1 MYNKLFLLFFIVSI
15 VTTTVLSQVQTFTVG
30 LSQTD
35 RNYAV
40 QDSHVITRHATIHNN
55 KLFLFFGGSF
65 SNAKDY
71 GLISRVAASIG
82 YDVVSLS
89 YPNDV
94 GVNPLGTTADSL
106 VFDKFRQEICF
117 GTPLSSFVTVDTFNA
132 IYTRTIKLIQYLATT
147 YPTQNWQQ
155 YINANNTLNWNKI
168 AVGGHSQGAG
178 HGAYLA
184 KFFPVERNVMFSGP
198 NDYSVFYNKSARWLR
213 QAGVTP
219 SFKQFAFLHLQDET
233 VPFTQ
238 QYENVKGL
246 GLLQTVDT
254 IKIDNTT
261 MPYSNARCLYSS
273 LPAAIAG
280 QYHGSTVVA
289 MYTPLNAGN
298 AVFLPVWQYMLT
310 ASTTT
315 NINSPTTEKPLFKV
329 FPNPS
334 NGIINIQTLDHQGG
348 TIMLINAV
356 GQVVLTKKIEGTI
369 QQLSI
374 QHLPKGVYF
383 VRFKKSSIPIILE

>member
-1 MYNKLFLLFFIVSI
+1 MYNKLLLLFFIVSI
-15 VTTTVLSQVQTFTVG
+15 VTTTALSQVQTFSVG
-30 LSQTD
+30 LNQTD

-40 QDSHVITRHATIHNN
+40 QDSHVISRHATIHNN

-65 SNAKDY
+65 SSAKDY
-71 GLISRVAASIG
+71 GLIGRVAASIG

-94 GVNPLGTTADSL
+94 GVNPLGATADSL

-117 GTPLSSFVTVDTFNA
+117 GTPLSNFVAVDTFNA
-132 IYTRTIKLIQYLATT
+132 IYTRTVKLVQYLATT

-155 YINANNTLNWNKI
+155 HLTTNNTLNWNKI
-168 AVGGHSQGAG
+168 AVGGHSQGSG
-178 HGAYLA
+178 HSAYLA

-198 NDYSVFYNKSARWLR
+198 NDFSVYYNKSARWLR

-219 SFKQFAFLHLQDET
+219 AAKQFAFLHLQDEI
-233 VPFTQ
+233 VPFSQ

-246 GLLQTVDT
+246 GLLQTVDSLKTDYT
-254 IKIDNTT
+254 IA
-261 MPYSNARCLYSS
+261 PYLNARCLYSN
-273 LPAAIAG
+273 LPAAVSG

-289 MYTPLNAGN
+289 IYTPLNAGN

-315 NINSPTTEKPLFKV
+315 KIESPTTPTSTIKV

-334 NGIINIQTLDHQGG
+334 NGIINIQILDNESG
-348 TIMLINAV
+348 TIKLINTI
-356 GQVVLTKKIEGTI
+356 GQVVLTKKIERTL

-374 QHLPKGVYF
+374 DHLPKGVYY
-383 VRFKKSSIPIILE
+383 VRFKDYSIPIILE